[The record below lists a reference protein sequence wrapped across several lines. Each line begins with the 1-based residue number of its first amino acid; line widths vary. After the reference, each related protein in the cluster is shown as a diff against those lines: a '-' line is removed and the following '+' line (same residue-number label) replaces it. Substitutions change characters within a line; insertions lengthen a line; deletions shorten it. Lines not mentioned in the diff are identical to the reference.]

1 MPRDQLQ
8 EERVQNDLLSAEW
21 DIKPQLSSQSINKSV
36 DSMETV

>member
-8 EERVQNDLLSAEW
+8 EERLQNDLFSVEW
-21 DIKPQLSSQSINKSV
+21 DIKPQLSSQSINESL